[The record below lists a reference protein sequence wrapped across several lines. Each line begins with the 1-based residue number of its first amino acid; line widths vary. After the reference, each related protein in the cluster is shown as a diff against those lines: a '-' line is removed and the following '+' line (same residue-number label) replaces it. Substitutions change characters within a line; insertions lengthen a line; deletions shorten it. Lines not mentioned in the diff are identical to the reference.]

1 MECEN
6 SSGFEE
12 LIVWQEARKFR
23 QTIDLL
29 VKSFPADERYRLA
42 DQLIRASRSISANIA
57 EGYDRY
63 HFQENIQFCRQ
74 ARGSL
79 TECLDHLICACDG
92 GYITTDQ
99 LQEKRTHYQQI
110 MKLLN
115 GYIAYLKERK
125 KTT

>member
-1 MECEN
+1 MEREK

-57 EGYDRY
+57 EGYGRY
-63 HFQENIQFCRQ
+63 HF
-74 ARGSL
+74 
-79 TECLDHLICACDG
+79 
-92 GYITTDQ
+92 
-99 LQEKRTHYQQI
+99 
-110 MKLLN
+110 
-115 GYIAYLKERK
+115 
-125 KTT
+125 